1 MPNIDQI
8 LHAIQDIHDQTY
20 APNDD
25 SFLIIDVLSNLPLHD
40 KKVLD
45 IGTGSGILGLF
56 CAQNGAHVTVTDVD
70 EIILEN
76 VSTAASELG
85 LEIKTTKSNMFLTI
99 DGQYDI
105 VLFNPPY
112 LPSNGVE
119 DSTIDGGVHG
129 RMFIDQFFQG
139 LATHLKHDGLAL
151 LLVSSLNEPH
161 LIIQKHPEYS
171 ITVAARRTL
180 FFEELQALLCRF
192 RGFPSQRLD
201 R

>member
-1 MPNIDQI
+1 MLNIDQI
-8 LHAIQDIHDQTY
+8 LHAIQDIPDQTY

-25 SFLIIDVLSNLPLHD
+25 SFLIIDVLSNLPLRD

-56 CAQNGAHVTVTDVD
+56 CALNGAHVTVTDVD
-70 EIILEN
+70 DIILEN
-76 VSTAASELG
+76 VSAAASELG

-105 VLFNPPY
+105 ILFNPPY
-112 LPSNGVE
+112 LPSKGVE

-151 LLVSSLNEPH
+151 LLVSSLNDPH
-161 LIIQKHPEYS
+161 IIIQKHPEYS
-171 ITVAARRTL
+171 ITVAARRAL

-192 RGFPSQRLD
+192 RDFPSQRLD

>member
-8 LHAIQDIHDQTY
+8 LHAINDLPGRTY

-25 SFLIIDVLSNLPLHD
+25 SFLIIDVLSNLLLHD

-70 EIILEN
+70 DTILEN
-76 VSTAASELG
+76 VSAAASELG
-85 LEIKTTKSNMFLTI
+85 LEIKTIKSNMFLKI
-99 DGQYDI
+99 DGQYDL

-112 LPSNGVE
+112 LPSTRIE

-129 RMFIDQFFQG
+129 RRFIDQFFEG

-151 LLVSSLNEPH
+151 LLVSSLNDPH
-161 LIIQKHPEYS
+161 SIVQKHPEYS
-171 ITVAARRTL
+171 ITVAARRSL

-192 RGFPSQRLD
+192 RGFPRQRLD

>member
-8 LHAIQDIHDQTY
+8 LHAIHDLPDQTY
-20 APNDD
+20 APSDD

-56 CAQNGAHVTVTDVD
+56 CAQNGAQVTVTDVD
-70 EIILEN
+70 DVILEN
-76 VSTAASELG
+76 VAAAASELG
-85 LEIKTTKSNMFLTI
+85 LEIKTVKSNMFLTI

-112 LPSNGVE
+112 LPSKTFD
-119 DSTIDGGVHG
+119 DSTTDGGVHG
-129 RMFIDQFFQG
+129 RMFIDQFFEG

-151 LLVSSLNEPH
+151 LLVSSLNDPR

-180 FFEELQALLCRF
+180 FFEELQALLCRL
-192 RGFPSQRLD
+192 P
-201 R
+201 

>member
-8 LHAIQDIHDQTY
+8 LHAIHDLPDQTY
-20 APNDD
+20 VPSDD
-25 SFLIIDVLSNLPLHD
+25 SFLIIDVLSNLLLHD

-56 CAQNGAHVTVTDVD
+56 CAQNGAQVTVTDVD
-70 EIILEN
+70 DVILEN
-76 VSTAASELG
+76 VAAAAFELG
-85 LEIKTTKSNMFLTI
+85 LEIKTVKSNMFLTI

-112 LPSNGVE
+112 LPSKAFN
-119 DSTIDGGVHG
+119 DSTTDGGVHG
-129 RMFIDQFFQG
+129 RMFIDQFFEG
-139 LATHLKHDGLAL
+139 LAAHLKHDGLAL
-151 LLVSSLNEPH
+151 LLVSSLNDPC

-171 ITVAARRTL
+171 ITVAARRML
-180 FFEELQALLCRF
+180 FFEELQVLLCRF
-192 RGFPSQRLD
+192 RGFPSQRFD

>member
-8 LHAIQDIHDQTY
+8 LHAINDLPGRTY

-25 SFLIIDVLSNLPLHD
+25 SFLIIDVLSNLLLHD

-70 EIILEN
+70 DTILEN
-76 VSTAASELG
+76 VSAAASELG
-85 LEIKTTKSNMFLTI
+85 LEIKTIKSNMFLKI

-112 LPSNGVE
+112 LPSTRIE

-129 RMFIDQFFQG
+129 RRFIDQFFEG

-151 LLVSSLNEPH
+151 LLVSSLNDPH
-161 LIIQKHPEYS
+161 SIVQKHPEYS
-171 ITVAARRTL
+171 ITVAARRSL

-192 RGFPSQRLD
+192 RGFPRQRLD